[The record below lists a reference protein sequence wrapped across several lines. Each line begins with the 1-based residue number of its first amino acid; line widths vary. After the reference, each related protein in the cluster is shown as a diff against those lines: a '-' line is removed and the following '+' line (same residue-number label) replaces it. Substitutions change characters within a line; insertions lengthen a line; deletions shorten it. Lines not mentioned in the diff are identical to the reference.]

1 MYEIGVVTEIEVKR
15 SFAKRKGFDTVYL
28 AGQVLD
34 ETDNAI
40 LFELLDGDSFWIPL
54 LVIVE

>member
-1 MYEIGVVTEIEVKR
+1 MYEIGVVTEIKVKR
-15 SFAKRKGFDTVYL
+15 SFAERKGFDTVYL
-28 AGQVLD
+28 EGQVLD

-40 LFELLDGDSFWIPL
+40 LFELLDGDSLWIPL